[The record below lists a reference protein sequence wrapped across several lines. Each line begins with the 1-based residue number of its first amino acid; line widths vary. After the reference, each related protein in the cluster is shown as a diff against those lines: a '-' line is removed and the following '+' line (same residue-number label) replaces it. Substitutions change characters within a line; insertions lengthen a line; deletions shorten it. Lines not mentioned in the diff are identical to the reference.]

1 MKFGW
6 THQAEVANGR
16 LAMLGF
22 IAMVGSY
29 LMTGQIIPNIW

>member
-6 THQAEVANGR
+6 THENEIWQGR
-16 LAMLGF
+16 LAMVGF

-29 LMTGQIIPNIW
+29 LLTGQIIPGVW